1 MAQEEGHQNMDPADK
16 MLTVIP
22 AEGKSSR
29 HKKMFQESLAEFVAM
44 TLFVVVG
51 CGTAMGCAGSPGWVL
66 QVSLAFGLA
75 ITVLAYTI
83 GHYSGGHI
91 NCAVTFGLV
100 LTGHCC
106 PVQGLANLFA
116 QILGSISGAA
126 VLCLIFPE
134 DADLTKTLGSNGVGE
149 AFEKWNA
156 LFAEI
161 FGTFL
166 LMFVVL
172 QTACNQKSEANRAQ
186 ACLAIGFA
194 VFLAHTVLIPI
205 DGCSI
210 NPTRSLGPP
219 IIASARN
226 DDAKKLFED
235 MWIFWLGPLIGAALA
250 AGLYKLFIKLDLMIL
265 KDIQRSAGNKETE

>member
-1 MAQEEGHQNMDPADK
+1 
-16 MLTVIP
+16 
-22 AEGKSSR
+22 
-29 HKKMFQESLAEFVAM
+29 
-44 TLFVVVG
+44 
-51 CGTAMGCAGSPGWVL
+51 MGCAGTPGWIL

-106 PVQGLANLFA
+106 PVQGVANLLA
-116 QILGSISGAA
+116 QILGSICGAA
-126 VLCLIFPE
+126 ILCLIFPE
-134 DADLTKTLGSNGVGE
+134 DADLTGALGSNGVGE
-149 AFEKWNA
+149 KYEKWDA

-210 NPTRSLGPP
+210 NPTRSIGPP
-219 IIASARN
+219 MIAS
-226 DDAKKLFED
+226 
-235 MWIFWLGPLIGAALA
+235 
-250 AGLYKLFIKLDLMIL
+250 
-265 KDIQRSAGNKETE
+265 